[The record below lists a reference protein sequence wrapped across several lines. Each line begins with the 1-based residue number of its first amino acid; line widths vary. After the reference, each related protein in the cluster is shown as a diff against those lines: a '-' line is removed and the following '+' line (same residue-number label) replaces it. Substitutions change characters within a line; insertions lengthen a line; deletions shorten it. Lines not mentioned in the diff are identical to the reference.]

1 MIVQTPGRQ
10 QRVPERESAKV
21 ASPGTGMPKR
31 NDFIVIESVRP
42 QIDCGKYPVKRII
55 GDTFVVSADIV
66 KSGHDK
72 IYGAIKYKLS
82 GASKWSL
89 TPMTY
94 SFDSDSWSGSFSL
107 DSVGTYEY
115 FVVAW
120 TDRFST
126 LLSAIEKWADAHED
140 TSPDIEEI
148 RKILESSREG
158 LDAKDDTTVSE
169 ALKAINSS
177 TRTVDLIKELEDKRL
192 TDILNRAEGQDR
204 STSNIMSVIVDPLK
218 AQFSTWYE
226 MFHRSQGSVAGK
238 SATFADCVNRLD
250 EIRQMGFDVVY
261 LPPIHP
267 IGKTNRRGPNNVAK
281 SVAADPGSPWAIG
294 NIEGG
299 HDAVNSELGTL
310 NDFMTFVAAARKRNM
325 EIALDLAFQCSPDHP
340 YVKEHPE
347 WFRHRKDGTIR
358 YAENPPKR
366 YYDIYPLDFE
376 TEEWQDLWEELARVV
391 FFWIQNGVRI
401 FRVDNPHTKPAGFWE
416 WLIRKVKSAHAEVI
430 FLSEA
435 FTQPKSMKLLAKL
448 GFTQS
453 YTYFAWKNTKYEL
466 IDFLN
471 EFVLSDVSE
480 YYRGNFF
487 TNTPDILHEYLQQ
500 GGRPAFKI
508 RLVLAATLSSA
519 YGIYNAFELC
529 ENRAK
534 APGSEEYADS
544 EKYQYKV
551 WDWNRPGNIK
561 EYIEKIN
568 RIRRE
573 NPALQETRNL
583 HLFRS
588 DSEHILFYGKWNR
601 DRSNVIFV
609 AVNLDPKSVH
619 ESTVYV
625 PLAELG
631 INPQVPY
638 TVRDLITGSEYHWH
652 GESNYVKLD
661 PNSEPAHIFRVEIT
675 ESTIHRY

>member
-1 MIVQTPGRQ
+1 MQSAGRP
-10 QRVPERESAKV
+10 QRMSQKESAKPAFAEV
-21 ASPGTGMPKR
+21 PKR
-31 NDFIVIESVRP
+31 NNFIVIENVRP
-42 QIDCGKYPVKRII
+42 QIDCGRYSVKRVL

-66 KSGHDK
+66 KPGHDQ
-72 IYGAIKYKLS
+72 IYGALKYKLG
-82 GASKWSL
+82 GASTWSL
-89 TPMTY
+89 VPMVH
-94 SFDSDSWSGSFSL
+94 SSDSDSWSGSFPL
-107 DSVGTYEY
+107 DSVGTYDY
-115 FVVAW
+115 YVVAW

-126 LLSAIEKWADAHED
+126 LLSTIEKWSDAEED
-140 TSPDIEEI
+140 TSPDTEEM
-148 RKILESSREG
+148 KQILESSRRG
-158 LDAKDDTTVSE
+158 LDAREDATVSE
-169 ALKAINSS
+169 VLSTISSGTKLTDLLK
-177 TRTVDLIKELEDKRL
+177 KLETKRL
-192 TDILNRAEGQDR
+192 VDIVNREEGQDC
-204 STSNIMSVIVDPLK
+204 STSNILNVIVDPMK
-218 AQFSTWYE
+218 ARFSTWYE
-226 MFHRSQGSVAGK
+226 MFHRSQGSVVEK
-238 SATFADCVNRLD
+238 SATFADCENRLD
-250 EIRQMGFDVVY
+250 EIKQMGFDIVY

-281 SVAADPGSPWAIG
+281 SGATDPGSPWAIG
-294 NIEGG
+294 SNEGG

-310 NDFMTFVAAARKRNM
+310 NDFRKFVAAASKRNID
-325 EIALDLAFQCSPDHP
+325 IALDLAFQCSPDHP

-366 YYDIYPLDFE
+366 YYDIYPLDFKSE
-376 TEEWQDLWEELARVV
+376 KWQDLWEELARVA
-391 FFWIQNGVRI
+391 FFWIHNGVRI
-401 FRVDNPHTKPAGFWE
+401 FRVDNPHTKPVGFWE
-416 WLIRKVKSAHAEVI
+416 WLIRKVKSTYPDVI
-430 FLSEA
+430 FLAEA
-435 FTQPKSMKLLAKL
+435 FTRPKSMKLLAKV

-453 YTYFAWKNTKYEL
+453 YTYFTWKNTKYEL

-519 YGIYNAFELC
+519 YGIYNGFELC

-534 APGSEEYADS
+534 VLGSEEYADS

-561 EYIEKIN
+561 EYIGKIN

-573 NPALQETRNL
+573 NPALQETTNL

-588 DSEHILFYGKWNR
+588 DSEHILFYGKWNK

-625 PLAELG
+625 PVAELG
-631 INPQVPY
+631 INPQIPY
-638 TVRDLITGSEYHWH
+638 AVRDLITGNEYHWR

-661 PNSEPAHIFRVEIT
+661 PNMEPAHIFRVEIP
-675 ESTIHRY
+675 EGALSTS